1 MTFIPDDQ
9 FLAVVGSLASIFNAS
24 GRISWGKLMDHIG
37 FKVNFIKY
45 LLCFKTV
52 TFRNRF

>member
-9 FLAVVGSLASIFNAS
+9 FLAVIGSLASIFNAG
-24 GRISWGKLMDHIG
+24 GRIAWGRLMDHIG

-45 LLCFKTV
+45 LLF
-52 TFRNRF
+52 